1 LSVGVVSVAANT
13 VLGRISRE
21 ATLRVQQ
28 VLPSDGG
35 SDSWTVVDDQFAVVE
50 PADAFLAH
58 LTAIERSP
66 GTVRAYAFDLRDY
79 FEFLDAHEID
89 WQTVRLEHLGRF
101 VGWLRLPPAMR
112 ASSVTSLPTIESRC
126 SAPTINRKLAAVGS
140 FYKFHHRHGV
150 DCGELLS
157 TMKAGG
163 VRGAWRPF
171 LAHLGSDGD
180 QRRRTIKLKTRRR
193 LPRALSEE
201 SVQLIVDACERLRDR
216 FLIELLAGTG
226 MRIGEALGLR
236 HEDIDA
242 AGTLIRIRSRRNS
255 NGARV
260 KSGQREIP
268 VSPSLIRLYTDYLVE
283 EYGEMDCDYVFV
295 NLWGG
300 SVGTPWRYWNVT
312 DLVVRLRERS
322 GVTFSAHVFR
332 HTYATGLLRR
342 GVPAEVVQKLLG
354 HSSITTTTSTYQ
366 HLEIEDIRRA
376 LDRAGCLD
384 SRCATIIGAGKQP

>member
-1 LSVGVVSVAANT
+1 M
-13 VLGRISRE
+13 
-21 ATLRVQQ
+21 RVQR
-28 VLPSDGG
+28 VLPPGG
-35 SDSWTVVDDQFAVVE
+35 GPESWTVLDEQFAVVE

-79 FEFLDAHEID
+79 FEFLAAHEID
-89 WQTVRLEHLGRF
+89 WRAVRLEHLGRF

-112 ASSVTSLPTIESRC
+112 AAELTSFPTVEAQC

-163 VRGAWRPF
+163 VRGSWRPF
-171 LAHLGSDGD
+171 LAHLGSAGD

-193 LPRALSEE
+193 LPRTLSEE
-201 SVQLIVDACERLRDR
+201 SVQLIVDASDRLRDR

-242 AGTLIRIRSRRNS
+242 AGTLIRIRVRRNS

-260 KSGQREIP
+260 KGGQREIP
-268 VSPSLIRLYTDYLVE
+268 VCPSLIRLYTDYLVE
-283 EYGEMDCDYVFV
+283 EYGELDCDYVFV

-300 SVGTPWRYWNVT
+300 SIGTPWRYWNVT
-312 DLVVRLRERS
+312 DLVARLRERS
-322 GVTFSAHVFR
+322 GVMFSAHAFR

-354 HSSITTTTSTYQ
+354 HASVTTTTETYQ
-366 HLEIEDIRRA
+366 HLEIEDIRRV
-376 LDRAGCLD
+376 LQTTGCLGGRD
-384 SRCATIIGAGKQP
+384 SNAESAAEGCI